1 MSELIAKA
9 DSICIYG
16 CSLGESDGYIWR
28 QVADSLSDSTCRLYI
43 FDYDLPD
50 RSMVAARAYQKRR
63 RDLVRRFYEVAN
75 VAAEDEKSISD
86 RFFPVES
93 TKVFNFNP
101 LVN

>member
-1 MSELIAKA
+1 MA
-9 DSICIYG
+9 D
-16 CSLGESDGYIWR
+16 R
-28 QVADSLSDSTCRLYI
+28 LSDSPCRLYI
-43 FDYDLPD
+43 FDYCLPD

-101 LVN
+101 LV

>member
-1 MSELIAKA
+1 
-9 DSICIYG
+9 
-16 CSLGESDGYIWR
+16 
-28 QVADSLSDSTCRLYI
+28 
-43 FDYDLPD
+43 
-50 RSMVAARAYQKRR
+50 MVAARAYQKRR